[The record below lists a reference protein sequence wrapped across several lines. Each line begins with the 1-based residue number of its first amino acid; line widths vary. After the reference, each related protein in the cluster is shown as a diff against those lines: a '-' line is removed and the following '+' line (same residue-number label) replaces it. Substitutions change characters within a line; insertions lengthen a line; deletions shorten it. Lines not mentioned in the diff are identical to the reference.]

1 MGITRHNSALYH
13 VEVKH
18 DARLQ
23 ARKTAQTMEP
33 RGGRCQNI
41 FQHIDLHGLLL
52 VHHS

>member
-18 DARLQ
+18 DAHLQ
-23 ARKTAQTMEP
+23 ARKTAQTMEAY
-33 RGGRCQNI
+33 GGRCQNF

-52 VHHS
+52 LRHY